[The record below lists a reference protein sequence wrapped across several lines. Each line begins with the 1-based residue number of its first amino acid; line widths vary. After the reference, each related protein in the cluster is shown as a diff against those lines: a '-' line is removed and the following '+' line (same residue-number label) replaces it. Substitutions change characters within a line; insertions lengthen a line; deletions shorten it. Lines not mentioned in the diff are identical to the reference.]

1 MFKKRPGGAFTF
13 NGQGTMSSNYIPD
26 STGAGTVNY
35 GSGTVSQAFNTKQ
48 SRLGT

>member
-1 MFKKRPGGAFTF
+1 
-13 NGQGTMSSNYIPD
+13 MSSNYIPE
-26 STGAGTVNY
+26 STGTGTVNY